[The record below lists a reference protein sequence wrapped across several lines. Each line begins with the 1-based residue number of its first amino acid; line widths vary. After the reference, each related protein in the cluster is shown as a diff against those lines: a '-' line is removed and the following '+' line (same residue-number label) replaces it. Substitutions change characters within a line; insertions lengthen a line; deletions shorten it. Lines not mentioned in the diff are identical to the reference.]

1 MYFIIINNIFNMKK
15 YGPIIALVGFSLI
28 LISLLIAIS
37 SVPSNISQDETF
49 LMSSLFEG
57 MFDDVSETFQIMPG
71 DVIYT
76 SYTTSLSDVP
86 LLWGIQ
92 IIDYQ
97 YGDILFIQISNIFGD
112 SYGEFIHNDSILFT
126 TTLIDQSETLNFQIE
141 NTGTRIIDTVIMFS
155 EDPEN
160 SNAFSNP
167 NSPMMDMLLPL
178 IISGFLIILGIILLV
193 IGIILMMFDLKNKL
207 DNKRN
212 Y

>member
-1 MYFIIINNIFNMKK
+1 MKK

-37 SVPSNISQDETF
+37 SVPSNISEDETF
-49 LMSSLFEG
+49 LVSSLFEG
-57 MFDDVSETFQIMPG
+57 MFDDVSETLQIVPG

-97 YGDILFIQISNIFGD
+97 YGDKLYIQISNIFGD
-112 SYGEFIHNDSILFT
+112 SYGEFIQNDSILFT
-126 TTLIDQSETLNFQIE
+126 TTLIDQSDTLNFQIE
-141 NTGTRIIDTVIMFS
+141 NTGTGVIDVVVMFS

-160 SNAFSNP
+160 SDAFSNP
-167 NSPMMDMLLPL
+167 NSPVMDMILPL
-178 IISGFLIILGIILLV
+178 MISGFLIILGIMLLP
-193 IGIILMMFDLKNKL
+193 IGIILTILDLKNKL

>member
-1 MYFIIINNIFNMKK
+1 MKK
-15 YGPIIALVGFSLI
+15 YGPIIALAGFSLI
-28 LISLLIAIS
+28 LISFLIAIS
-37 SVPSNISQDETF
+37 SVPSDISQDETF

-71 DVIYT
+71 DIIYT
-76 SYTTSLSDVP
+76 SYTTSLSDIP

-97 YGDILFIQISNIFGD
+97 YGDMLYIQISNIFGD
-112 SYGEFIHNDSILFT
+112 SYGEFIQNDSILFT
-126 TTLIDQSETLNFQIE
+126 TTLIDQSDTLNFQIE
-141 NTGTRIIDTVIMFS
+141 NTGTGIIDVVVMFS

-160 SNAFSNP
+160 SDAFSNL
-167 NSPMMDMLLPL
+167 NSPVMDMILPL
-178 IISGFLIILGIILLV
+178 MISGFLIILGIILLP
-193 IGIILMMFDLKNKL
+193 IGIILTILDLKNKL

>member
-1 MYFIIINNIFNMKK
+1 MKK
-15 YGPIIALVGFSLI
+15 YGPIIVLAGFSLI

-49 LMSSLFEG
+49 LVSSLFEG

-71 DVIYT
+71 DIIYT
-76 SYTTSLSDVP
+76 SYTTSLSDIP

-97 YGDILFIQISNIFGD
+97 YGDMLYIQISNIFGD
-112 SYGEFIHNDSILFT
+112 SYGEFIQNDSILFT
-126 TTLIDQSETLNFQIE
+126 TTLIDQFDTLNFQIK
-141 NTGTRIIDTVIMFS
+141 NTGTGIIDVVVMFS

-160 SNAFSNP
+160 SDAFSNP
-167 NSPMMDMLLPL
+167 NSPMMDMILPL
-178 IISGFLIILGIILLV
+178 IISGFLVILGIILLL
-193 IGIILMMFDLKNKL
+193 IGIILTLLDLKNKL
-207 DNKRN
+207 DNNRN

>member
-1 MYFIIINNIFNMKK
+1 MKK
-15 YGPIIALVGFSLI
+15 YGPIIAFVGFSLI
-28 LISLLIAIS
+28 LISLLIAVS
-37 SVPSNISQDETF
+37 SVPSDISEDETF
-49 LMSSLFEG
+49 LVSSLFEG

-97 YGDILFIQISNIFGD
+97 YGDMLYIQISNIFGD
-112 SYGEFIHNDSILFT
+112 SYGEFIQNDSVLFT
-126 TTLIDQSETLNFQIE
+126 TTLIDQSDTLNFQIE
-141 NTGTRIIDTVIMFS
+141 NTGTRIIDAVVMFS

-160 SNAFSNP
+160 SDAFSNP
-167 NSPMMDMLLPL
+167 NSPMMDMLLAL
-178 IISGFLIILGIILLV
+178 IVSGFLIILGILILL
-193 IGIILMMFDLKNKL
+193 IGIIITILDLKNKL

>member
-1 MYFIIINNIFNMKK
+1 MKK
-15 YGPIIALVGFSLI
+15 YGLIIALVGFSLI

-97 YGDILFIQISNIFGD
+97 YGDILSIQISNIFGD
-112 SYGEFIHNDSILFT
+112 SYGEFIQNDSILFT
-126 TTLIDQSETLNFQIE
+126 TTTLIDQSDTLNFQIK

-167 NSPMMDMLLPL
+167 NSSMMDMLLPL

>member
-1 MYFIIINNIFNMKK
+1 MKK
-15 YGPIIALVGFSLI
+15 YGPIIALVGFGLI

-37 SVPSNISQDETF
+37 SVPSNISEDETF
-49 LMSSLFEG
+49 LVSSLFEG

-97 YGDILFIQISNIFGD
+97 YGDMLYIQISNIFGD
-112 SYGEFIHNDSILFT
+112 SYGEFIQNDSVLFT
-126 TTLIDQSETLNFQIE
+126 TTIIDQSDTLNFQIE
-141 NTGTRIIDTVIMFS
+141 NTGTRIIDTVVMFS
-155 EDPEN
+155 EDPKN
-160 SNAFSNP
+160 SDAFSNP

-178 IISGFLIILGIILLV
+178 IISGFLTILGIIILLL
-193 IGIILMMFDLKNKL
+193 GIIVTILDLKNKL

>member
-1 MYFIIINNIFNMKK
+1 MKK
-15 YGPIIALVGFSLI
+15 YGPIIALAGFSLI

-49 LMSSLFEG
+49 LVSSLFEG

-71 DVIYT
+71 DIIYT
-76 SYTTSLSDVP
+76 SYTTSLSDIP

-97 YGDILFIQISNIFGD
+97 YGDMLYIQISNIFGD
-112 SYGEFIHNDSILFT
+112 SYGEFIQNDSILFT
-126 TTLIDQSETLNFQIE
+126 TTLIDQSDTLNFQIE
-141 NTGTRIIDTVIMFS
+141 NTGTGIIDVVVMFS

-160 SNAFSNP
+160 SDAFSNP
-167 NSPMMDMLLPL
+167 NSPVMDMILPL
-178 IISGFLIILGIILLV
+178 MISGFLIILGIMLLP
-193 IGIILMMFDLKNKL
+193 IGIILTILDLKNKL

>member
-1 MYFIIINNIFNMKK
+1 MKK
-15 YGPIIALVGFSLI
+15 YGPIITLAGFSLI

-49 LMSSLFEG
+49 LVSSLFEG

-71 DVIYT
+71 DIIYT
-76 SYTTSLSDVP
+76 SYTTSLSDIP

-97 YGDILFIQISNIFGD
+97 YGDMLYIQISNIFGD
-112 SYGEFIHNDSILFT
+112 SYGEFIQNDSILFT
-126 TTLIDQSETLNFQIE
+126 TTLIDQSDTLNFQIE
-141 NTGTRIIDTVIMFS
+141 NTGTGIIDVVVIFS

-160 SNAFSNP
+160 SDAFSNP
-167 NSPMMDMLLPL
+167 NSPVMDMILPL
-178 IISGFLIILGIILLV
+178 IISGFLVILGITLLL
-193 IGIILMMFDLKNKL
+193 IGIILTLLDLKNKL
-207 DNKRN
+207 DNNRN